1 VLLDYNRAIT
11 MVSLD
16 SVKLEL
22 GAQVEGEVR
31 FDAGTR
37 AAYATDASN
46 YRQVPVGVV
55 IPRHEG
61 DVVAALAIARENSM
75 PILAR
80 GGGTSLA
87 GQACNAALVLD
98 FSKYM
103 NRIVAIDPDIR
114 VAQVE
119 PGLVQSHLNGALGA
133 HRLFFAPDPSTK
145 DRCTIGGMIG
155 NNSCGAHSAAY
166 GKTVDNVEA
175 LEVVLY
181 DGTRLTL
188 TGAMDDAALEAAIA
202 RGGREG
208 ELYSQLRALRD
219 QSADSVRAHFPKLS
233 RRVSGYNLDE
243 LMPERDFNVA
253 RAIVGSEGTLAVIL
267 RATIKAVPR
276 PNEVELVTLGFNDVF
291 IAADQTP
298 WILEHRPEALE
309 GFDQNLP
316 EFARTKAMPGVRF
329 LPTGRAFLLVEL
341 GGATRDEARER
352 AERLIADARR
362 IAACTG
368 VASLTDAREQAAVWQ
383 IRESGLGSSAFIPGR
398 PRTWPGAEDS
408 AVPPANLG
416 AFLRGFDRILSRH
429 SLRVATYYGHFGEGC
444 VHARVNFDLASAPGI
459 AMFRAAMTDIG
470 GLVTELGGSLSGE
483 HGDGIARSELLP
495 MMFRPD
501 LIEAFR
507 SFKKIFDPDSMMN
520 PGVIVD
526 PHPLDS
532 YLKLG
537 ANYRPRDVATHF
549 DFSSEGGLAGAALK
563 CVGIG
568 KCRKTDAGT
577 MCPSYMATREEI
589 HSTRGR
595 ARILFEA
602 LTTDL
607 LPERFADPALK
618 DALDLCLACKGCK
631 RECPSSIDMAAY
643 RAEFFSNYYQHRR
656 RPLSSA
662 FFGMLHEVS
671 SIASYAPSAANLFSR
686 APLIANFAKN
696 ALGIH
701 PAREL
706 PRFARVTFRSWFE
719 RSTAPR
725 ASGRE
730 VVLFPDTFTNYFE
743 PQVGV
748 AAVEL
753 LERAGFRVILPPR
766 ELCCGRP
773 LYDQGML
780 TRAKWR
786 LRDAMDIL
794 GPFVAAGI
802 SIVGLEPSCILT
814 FRDELPSFFPGDR
827 RAAELAAHSMLLDE
841 FIAREAPYFVPRGLT
856 GTVIVQGHCHQK
868 ALAGIDDEVSILA
881 RAHGAKVEV
890 LDAGCCGMAGAFG
903 YDREHFEVSKA
914 IGARV
919 LIPAIEK
926 SPPDT
931 IIVADGF
938 SCRSQIRHFC
948 PGRRPMHLAQALN
961 MAIVSPH

>member
-1 VLLDYNRAIT
+1 

-22 GAQVEGEVR
+22 ARQVEGEVR
-31 FDAGTR
+31 FDVGTR

-61 DVVAALAIARENSM
+61 DVVAALAIARDNSM

-103 NRIVAIDPDIR
+103 NRVVAIDPDARI
-114 VAQVE
+114 AQVE
-119 PGLVQSHLNGALGA
+119 PGLVQSHLNSALES

-166 GKTVDNVEA
+166 GKTVDNVKA

-188 TGAMDDAALEAAIA
+188 TGAMGAEHLEAAIA
-202 RGGREG
+202 RGGRET
-208 ELYSQLRALRD
+208 EVYSQLGALRD
-219 QSADSVRAHFPKLS
+219 QSADSVRAHFPKLP

-243 LMPERDFNVA
+243 LMPERGFNVA
-253 RAIVGSEGTLAVIL
+253 RAIVGSEGTLATIL

-276 PNEVELVTLGFNDVF
+276 PNEVELVMLGFDDVF

-316 EFARTKAMPGVRF
+316 EFARTKQMPGVRF
-329 LPTGRAFLLVEL
+329 LPAGRAFLLVEF
-341 GGATRDEARER
+341 GGTTRDEARER
-352 AERLIADARR
+352 AGRLIAEARKIR
-362 IAACTG
+362 ECTD
-368 VASLTDAREQAAVWQ
+368 VASLSDAREQAAVWQ
-383 IRESGLGSSAFIPGR
+383 IRESGLGSSAFIQGR

-416 AFLRGFDRILSRH
+416 AFLRGFDRILTRH
-429 SLRVATYYGHFGEGC
+429 ALRVATYYGHFGEGC

-459 AMFRAAMTDIG
+459 ATFRNAMTELG

-501 LIEAFR
+501 LIDAFR

-532 YLKLG
+532 HLKLG
-537 ANYRPRDVATHF
+537 ASYRPREVATHF
-549 DFSSEGGLAGAALK
+549 DFSAEGGLAGAALK

-607 LPERFADPALK
+607 LPEQFADPALR
-618 DALDLCLACKGCK
+618 DALDLCLACKACK

-643 RAEFFSNYYQHRR
+643 RAEFFSHYYRSHRR
-656 RPLSSA
+656 PPSST
-662 FFGMLHEVS
+662 FFGLLHEVS
-671 SIASYAPSAANLFSR
+671 SIASYAPSLANAFSH
-686 APLIANFAKN
+686 APVTAGMAKS

-701 PAREL
+701 PEREL
-706 PRFARVTFRSWFE
+706 PRFARVTFRSWFD
-719 RSTAPR
+719 RRTAR
-725 ASGRE
+725 GADGRE
-730 VVLFPDTFTNYFE
+730 VVLFPDTFVNFFE
-743 PQVGV
+743 PHVGI
-748 AAVEL
+748 AATEV
-753 LERAGFRVILPPR
+753 LESAGFRVILPPR
-766 ELCCGRP
+766 NLCCGRP

-780 TRAKWR
+780 ARAKWR
-786 LRDAMDIL
+786 LREAMDIL
-794 GPFVAAGI
+794 GPFAAAGI
-802 SIVGLEPSCILT
+802 PIVGLEPSCILT
-814 FRDELPSFFPGDR
+814 FRDELPSFFPGEK
-827 RAAELAAHSMLLDE
+827 RAADLASHSFLLDE
-841 FIAREAPYFVPRGLT
+841 FIAREAPDFSPPELKGSA
-856 GTVIVQGHCHQK
+856 IVQGHCHHK
-868 ALAGIDDEVSILA
+868 AVAGIDDEVSLLS
-881 RAHGAKVEV
+881 RASGLKVEA

-903 YDREHFEVSKA
+903 YAREHFEVSKA
-914 IGARV
+914 IGSRR
-919 LIPAIEK
+919 LIPTIEE
-926 SPPDT
+926 SPPGT

-948 PGRRPMHLAQALN
+948 PGRQPMHLAEVLN
-961 MAIVSPH
+961 MAIISPH

>member
-1 VLLDYNRAIT
+1 MI
-11 MVSLD
+11 SLD

-22 GAQVEGEVR
+22 ARQVEGEVR

-61 DVVAALAIARENSM
+61 DVIAALSIARENSM

-103 NRIVAIDPDIR
+103 NRVIAIEPGAR

-119 PGLVQSHLNGALGA
+119 PGVIQSHLNAALAPHG
-133 HRLFFAPDPSTK
+133 LFFAPDPSTK
-145 DRCTIGGMIG
+145 DRCTVGGMIG

-175 LEVVLY
+175 LEVILY
-181 DGTRLTL
+181 DGTQLSL
-188 TGAMDDAALEAAIA
+188 TGSIADAEIGATIA

-208 ELYSQLRALRD
+208 ELYSRIRELRD
-219 QSADSVRAHFPKLS
+219 QSADSVRAHFPKLP

-243 LMPERDFNVA
+243 LMPERGFNLA
-253 RAIVGSEGTLAVIL
+253 RAIVGSEGTLAAVI
-267 RATIKAVPR
+267 RATIRAVPR
-276 PNEVELVTLGFNDVF
+276 PNELGLVVLGFDDVF

-298 WILEHRPEALE
+298 WLLEHRPEALE
-309 GFDQNLP
+309 GFDENLP
-316 EFARTKAMPGVRF
+316 EFARIKAMPGVRF
-329 LPTGRAFLLVEL
+329 LPAGRAFLLVEL
-341 GGATRDEARER
+341 GGASRDEARER
-352 AERLIADARR
+352 AQRVIAQARGLGECTGATYLADAQ
-362 IAACTG
+362 
-368 VASLTDAREQAAVWQ
+368 EQAAVWN

-408 AVPPANLG
+408 AVPPARLG
-416 AFLRGFDRILSRH
+416 EFLRGFDRILTSH
-429 SLRVATYYGHFGEGC
+429 SLKVATYYGHFGEGC

-459 AMFRAAMTDIG
+459 ATFRAAMIG
-470 GLVTELGGSLSGE
+470 LGELVANLGGSLSGE
-483 HGDGIARSELLP
+483 HGDGLARSELLP
-495 MMFRPD
+495 MMFRPE
-501 LIEAFR
+501 LIAAFR
-507 SFKKIFDPDSMMN
+507 DFKRIFDPDSMMN

-532 YLKLG
+532 HLKLG
-537 ANYRPRDVATHF
+537 ANYRPREIATHF
-549 DFSSEGGLAGAALK
+549 NFRAEGGLAGAALR

-568 KCRKTDAGT
+568 KCRKTETGT

-607 LPERFADPALK
+607 LPEGFADPAVR
-618 DALDLCLACKGCK
+618 DALDLCLSCKGC
-631 RECPSSIDMAAY
+631 RSECPSSVDMAAY
-643 RAEFFSNYYQHRR
+643 RAEFFFNYYRSHR

-662 FFGMLHEVS
+662 FFGKLNEAARL
-671 SIASYAPSAANLFSR
+671 ASYAPS
-686 APLIANFAKN
+686 IAN
-696 ALGIH
+696 ALAHAPIVGGVMKKALAIH
-701 PAREL
+701 PDREL
-706 PRFARVTFRSWFE
+706 PRFAQRTFRSWFE
-719 RSTAPR
+719 RRTAPR
-725 ASGRE
+725 AGGRE
-730 VVLFPDTFTNYFE
+730 VVLFPDTFNNFFE
-743 PQVGV
+743 PHVAI
-748 AAVEL
+748 AAVEV
-753 LERAGFRVILPPR
+753 LERAGFRAIIPR
-766 ELCCGRP
+766 HQLCCGRP

-780 TRAKWR
+780 EQAKAR
-786 LRDAMDIL
+786 LRDVMEALD
-794 GPFVAAGI
+794 PFVAVGI
-802 SIVGLEPSCILT
+802 PIVGLEPSCILT
-814 FRDELPSFFPGDR
+814 FRDELPSLFSEDP
-827 RAAELAAHSMLLDE
+827 RAKAIASSVFLLDE
-841 FIAREAPYFVPRGLT
+841 FLAHEAPDFAPPELHRRTLVH
-856 GTVIVQGHCHQK
+856 GHCHQK
-868 ALAGIDDEVSILA
+868 AIAGIGDEVMLLS
-881 RAHGAKVEV
+881 RAAGAELEV

-903 YDREHFEVSKA
+903 YGREHFEVSKA

-926 SPPDT
+926 APPKA

-948 PGRRPMHLAQALN
+948 PSRRPMHLAEVLN
-961 MAIVSPH
+961 LPTSPSIDR